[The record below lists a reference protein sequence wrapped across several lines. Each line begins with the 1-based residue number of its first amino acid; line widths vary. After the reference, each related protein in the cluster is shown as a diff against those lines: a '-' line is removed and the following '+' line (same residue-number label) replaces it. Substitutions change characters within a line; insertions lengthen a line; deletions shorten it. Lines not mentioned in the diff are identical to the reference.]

1 MGGLD
6 GKKNSGHR
14 RSSAKFVIEIGH
26 RAFLARAAR
35 RRRIVQT
42 GNKRLSLQ
50 IAKWVFLAAGVLGAF
65 YSFVAWFLV
74 PGIVDLNRLV
84 VAGLFAS
91 LTINA
96 LLLSGIFFRESSE
109 DGFGTLQSV
118 FRTPPIVILVL
129 FLTVFAG
136 VTATAP
142 LWGKH

>member
-1 MGGLD
+1 
-6 GKKNSGHR
+6 
-14 RSSAKFVIEIGH
+14 
-26 RAFLARAAR
+26 
-35 RRRIVQT
+35 VQT

-65 YSFVAWFLV
+65 YSFIAWFLV

-91 LTINA
+91 LTTNA
-96 LLLSGIFFRESSE
+96 LRLGGIFFRESSE

-129 FLTVFAG
+129 FLTVFCVRYRHRSFVGEAL
-136 VTATAP
+136 TWTTT
-142 LWGKH
+142 

>member
-1 MGGLD
+1 
-6 GKKNSGHR
+6 
-14 RSSAKFVIEIGH
+14 
-26 RAFLARAAR
+26 
-35 RRRIVQT
+35 VQT

-65 YSFVAWFLV
+65 YSFIAWFLV
-74 PGIVDLNRLV
+74 PGTVDLNRLV

-91 LTINA
+91 LTTNA
-96 LLLSGIFFRESSE
+96 LLLGGIFFRESSE